1 MGQKA
6 VSIDKLDGWL
16 IDYVVGQQ
24 VCDRKPHI
32 FWTAGGPG
40 IISLKFQE
48 RGGEAVEFFPSSNW
62 ADCGPLLE
70 QFNISLKCDGI
81 SGWTAS
87 VDGGKSWSDL
97 HPLRAAMLALIAS
110 RIDGDCY
117 IPTYK

>member
-6 VSIDKLDGWL
+6 VGIEELEGWW

-32 FWTAGGPG
+32 LWAAGGAG
-40 IISLKFQE
+40 IIHLKFQE
-48 RGGEAVEFFPSSNW
+48 RNSEAVEFHPSTRW
-62 ADCGPLLE
+62 ADGGPLLE
-70 QFNISLKCDGI
+70 QFNISLKCDGV

-87 VDGGKSWSDL
+87 VEGGKSWSDFF
-97 HPLRAAMLALIAS
+97 PLRAAMLALIAS
-110 RIDGDCY
+110 KIEGDCY

>member
-6 VSIDKLDGWL
+6 VSINELEGWW

-32 FWTAGGPG
+32 HWTAGGPG

-48 RGGEAVEFFPSSNW
+48 RGGKEVEFYPSTRW

-70 QFNISLKCDGI
+70 QFDISLKCNGA

-87 VDGGKSWSDL
+87 VEGGESWSDL
-97 HPLRAAMLALIAS
+97 SPMRAAMLALIAS
-110 RIDGDCY
+110 KIEGDCF
-117 IPTYK
+117 IPTY